1 MRNIL
6 IGDLWGPQR
15 NRCFSQTNWTAV
27 LTNTLVDTI
36 RRHVFSS
43 MFLVVEPFPK
53 GVIFDFH
60 HVAVIDTTTVQ
71 VRDERSHAHLHMS
84 RDTLPK
90 NSHNGFEI
98 LFLSSKCHYSTECCY
113 TQVTNIYKYNT
124 NSYRWNIGATLNLPD
139 WSATAL
145 PLWFEPR
152 TYLHFSISGSNLSK
166 IVSLL
171 VVARAIKNFLNKQK
185 KRLMIMESFED
196 ASIANLT

>member
-36 RRHVFSS
+36 RRLVFSS
-43 MFLVVEPFPK
+43 MFHVVEPFPK

-98 LFLSSKCHYSTECCY
+98 LFLSSKCHYKVLLHTSH
-113 TQVTNIYKYNT
+113 KY
-124 NSYRWNIGATLNLPD
+124 L
-139 WSATAL
+139 
-145 PLWFEPR
+145 
-152 TYLHFSISGSNLSK
+152 
-166 IVSLL
+166 
-171 VVARAIKNFLNKQK
+171 
-185 KRLMIMESFED
+185 
-196 ASIANLT
+196 